1 MGLQIVWFG
10 IITIFWVGFFV
21 LEGFD
26 FGVGALHT
34 FVGKTNLERRVA
46 INTIGPFWDG
56 NEVWLIVAGGATFA
70 AFPDWY
76 ASWFSAL
83 YLAFVLVLFALIIRG
98 VSFEYRGRI
107 DQPRWRT
114 TWSLALTTGSLML
127 PLLFGI
133 GIGDLL
139 YGLPIDSNGD
149 FTGSFIDLLT
159 PYGVWVG
166 LTLLS
171 LTLLHGSIFLTL
183 RTTGI
188 VHDRARRMAGPFALI
203 AIATVAVFTVWTQ
216 VLSDQG
222 DIPGPLEFIPLLA
235 IVGAAWAVRDGHD
248 GWAFAATSTA
258 IGLAVASIFIALYPN
273 VMISSTDE
281 ANNLT
286 VENAASG
293 SYALKVMTVVA
304 VVLFPVV
311 LIYQAWN
318 FHVFRHRIAS
328 PKATA
333 DDTAN

>member
-1 MGLQIVWFG
+1 M
-10 IITIFWVGFFV
+10 
-21 LEGFD
+21 
-26 FGVGALHT
+26 
-34 FVGKTNLERRVA
+34 
-46 INTIGPFWDG
+46 
-56 NEVWLIVAGGATFA
+56 
-70 AFPDWY
+70 
-76 ASWFSAL
+76 
-83 YLAFVLVLFALIIRG
+83 
-98 VSFEYRGRI
+98 SFEFRGKI

-114 TWSLALTTGSLML
+114 TWSLALTVGSLML

-166 LTLLS
+166 VTLLS

-183 RTTGI
+183 RTTGV
-188 VHDRARRMAGPFALI
+188 VHDRARRLAGPFASI
-203 AIATVAVFTVWTQ
+203 AIGTVVVFTFWTQ

-222 DIPGPLEFIPLLA
+222 DIPGPLEFVPLLA

-248 GWAFAATSTA
+248 GWAFTATSIA
-258 IGLAVASIFIALYPN
+258 IGLSVASLFIALYPN
-273 VMISSTDE
+273 VMVSSTDE

-286 VENAASG
+286 VANAASG

-328 PKATA
+328 PKATV
-333 DDTAN
+333 DETTT